1 MIIVFEPGCKEER
14 IDHVAE
20 KISSLGLK
28 PMVSKGIE
36 RTVINVIGDERV
48 LDRDQLEAFAG
59 VEKVI
64 PILKPFKLASREFK
78 QEDTKIDVG
87 GVIIGGKKVVVM
99 AGPCSVEGRK
109 EIIEIAKLVKERGAS
124 VLRGGAFKPRTS
136 PYSFQGLEE
145 DGLKYLNEA
154 SETTGLPIVSELMD
168 AKDIE
173 LLLKYVDIIQIGARN
188 MQNFSLL
195 KEVGKINKPVLLKR
209 GLSATITEFLM
220 AAEYVLSGGNPY
232 VILCERGIR
241 TFVDHSRNTLDV
253 AGIAVLKEVTHLP
266 VISDPSHAA
275 GNWKLVTPLALSSI
289 TSGCDGLIIEVHQN
303 PEAAFSDGEQSLKP
317 KKFAILMDEARK
329 VANAL
334 GKSL

>member
-1 MIIVFEPGCKEER
+1 MIIVFEPGCKKER

-87 GVIIGGKKVVVM
+87 GVIIGGKKIVVM

-124 VLRGGAFKPRTS
+124 MLRGGAFKPRTS

-145 DGLKYLNEA
+145 DGLKYLKEA
-154 SETTGLPIVSELMD
+154 SERTGLPIVSELMD

-253 AGIAVLKEVTHLP
+253 AGIAALKELTHLP
-266 VISDPSHAA
+266 VIGDPSHAA

-289 TSGCDGLIIEVHQN
+289 ASGCDGLIIEVHQN